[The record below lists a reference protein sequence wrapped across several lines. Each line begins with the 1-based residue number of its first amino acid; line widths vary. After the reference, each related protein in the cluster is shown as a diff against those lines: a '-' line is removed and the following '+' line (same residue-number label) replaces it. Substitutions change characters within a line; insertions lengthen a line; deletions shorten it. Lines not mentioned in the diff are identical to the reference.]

1 MRDYAQFYQ
10 NVGFH
15 FAVSLNSIE
24 KFNAFT
30 DLDARFQSVSGLD
43 AQIETES
50 IKEGG
55 ENRFEHVVPTRRK
68 YSDLTLKRGVL
79 SPGDGSKFTEWC
91 LEAFQGFEV
100 IGGGSNRQ
108 FTRFK
113 IQPRNLIVVLLNE
126 EHEPLMHWEVIHAWP
141 KAWKVGELNAEKSE
155 VLIET
160 LELHYNRL
168 EFK

>member
-1 MRDYAQFYQ
+1 MRPTDYFYQ
-10 NVGFH
+10 NVGFN
-15 FAVSLNSIE
+15 FAVSFNSFSKTNGFFE
-24 KFNAFT
+24 
-30 DLDARFQSVSGLD
+30 LDARFQSVTGLD

-79 SPGDGSKFTEWC
+79 SPDDGSEFTQWC
-91 LEAFQGFEV
+91 LDAFQGFEEV
-100 IGGGSNRQ
+100 GSSSHK
-108 FTRFK
+108 RFK

-126 EHEPLMHWEVIHAWP
+126 KHEGLMYWEIIHAWP
-141 KAWKVGELNAEKSE
+141 KAWKIGELNAEKSE
-155 VLIET
+155 VLVET

-168 EFK
+168 EFKSP